1 MNSTELYLEEVNKT
15 YPNGLQALTNVSL
28 QVKPGSIF
36 GLIGPNGAGKSTL
49 LKLASGLLK
58 PDSGRVLCGE
68 KDITGNAPLAAT
80 YVGLM
85 PDPLGVYTDI
95 SCSEYL
101 EFFARLLEID
111 HTRMRHIIA
120 EIVELLELGPWLHS
134 EVESLS
140 AGWQRRLA
148 LGRTLL
154 LKAPVLLLDE
164 PAAGL
169 DISARRALLSIVRRL
184 KEVGHTIIISSHILP
199 ELEELAD
206 TFGILRQ
213 GSWVEI
219 LPGRFSLT
227 REELLRGFGQMKY
240 GISCDRLNEANTRL
254 IEAGFVVTEFCDE
267 RLLFLV
273 DSPIEATRAISIL
286 ISSGHIIYEANKI
299 NLDLDDL
306 VQSLLSGE

>member
-15 YPNGLQALTNVSL
+15 YPNGMQALTNISL
-28 QVKPGSIF
+28 RVKPGNIF

-58 PDSGRVLCGE
+58 PDSGRVFCGGE
-68 KDITGNAPLAAT
+68 DVTGNAPLTAE

-95 SCSEYL
+95 SSGEYL

-111 HTRMRHIIA
+111 PTKMRRRIA
-120 EIVELLELGPWLHS
+120 EIVELLELGPWLNA

-154 LKAPVLLLDE
+154 LNAPVLLLDE

-169 DISARRALLSIVRRL
+169 DISARRALLSIVHRL
-184 KEVGHTIIISSHILP
+184 KEVGHTIVISSHILP

-206 TFGILRQ
+206 TFGILRE

-219 LPGRFSLT
+219 LPGRFSIA
-227 REELLRGFGQMKY
+227 REEIRRGIGQMKY
-240 GISCDRLNEANTRL
+240 AISCDRLNEANAKL
-254 IEAGFVVTEFCDE
+254 IEAGFVITEFCAD
-267 RLLFLV
+267 RIIFLV
-273 DSPIEATRAISIL
+273 DSPVESTRALATL
-286 ISSGHIIYEANKI
+286 ITSGHIIYETSKI

-306 VQSLLSGE
+306 VQSLLNGE